1 MKKQNTTNS
10 DAVEKRINELTQYV
24 NHSLLFVEAKHAS
37 FIALC
42 LVIVSVI
49 FEHFVEP
56 KSSTCCMKLF
66 ILITIITLLAS
77 LFESLRAF
85 FPITGIK
92 GKTKDKPSGNIG
104 HIFRCENIERY
115 STEELMKIITEE
127 NEGEEEY
134 VFSNFEKQQIEN
146 IIKTSEI
153 VARKYRLIRS
163 AITIFKLFITE
174 FIILIT
180 LKLFLI

>member
-1 MKKQNTTNS
+1 MEKQNTTNS

-24 NHSLLFVEAKHAS
+24 NHSLLLVEAKHAS

-56 KSSTCCMKLF
+56 HSSTCIKLF

-85 FPITGIK
+85 FPMKKIK

-104 HIFRCENIERY
+104 HIFRCENIERH

-127 NEGEEEY
+127 NDGEEKY
-134 VFSNFEKQQIEN
+134 VFSNFERQQIEN

-180 LKLFLI
+180 LKLF

>member
-1 MKKQNTTNS
+1 MEKQNITNS

-56 KSSTCCMKLF
+56 HSSTCMKLF
-66 ILITIITLLAS
+66 ILITIITILAS
-77 LFESLRAF
+77 LSESLRAF
-85 FPITGIK
+85 FPITEIK
-92 GKTKDKPSGNIG
+92 GKTKDKQSGNIG

-127 NEGEEEY
+127 NEVEEKY

-146 IIKTSEI
+146 IIKISEI

-180 LKLFLI
+180 LKLF